1 MGFNLM
7 DGGSG
12 AFGGTTKRAKKK
24 VERARQIAR
33 ALQLNLAT
41 WPALAFVFPY
51 HEMLLRGLLKVDEH
65 DGVKTRSGN
74 WNYRGPVLLYTSKGR
89 YHRIPT
95 ESYKLDPTKFPIGA
109 IVGVATIVDSRP
121 LTGKEKMQMLQNFNN
136 ISFDNAVNIS
146 LGTYPYDYVEP
157 LPIGVFL
164 KDIKRFKKPVP
175 FKPKP
180 GAIGIMRVPVK
191 LVSKALK
198 EVGIDPKK
206 L

>member
-24 VERARQIAR
+24 VERARQVAR

-51 HEMLLRGLLKVDEH
+51 HEMLLRGLLKVEGY
-65 DGVKTRSGN
+65 DGVKTRSSN
-74 WNYRGPVLLYTSKGR
+74 WNYRGPVLLYTSKGK
-89 YHRIPT
+89 YHKVPARAYNLNPN
-95 ESYKLDPTKFPIGA
+95 EFPSGA
-109 IVGVATIVDSRP
+109 IVGVVNIVDSRQ
-121 LTGKEKMQMLQNFNN
+121 LNWHEKIQITQNFNR
-136 ISFDNAVNIS
+136 VNS
-146 LGTYPYDYVEP
+146 RAAEEMLLGTDGDYVTP

-164 KDIKRFKKPVP
+164 TKIKRFKKPVP

-180 GAIGIMRVPVK
+180 GAIGIMRVPIK
-191 LVSKALK
+191 LVAKALR
-198 EVGIDPKK
+198 EVGINPKT